1 MLSPCQHFIDM
12 IFNNFYNIIEVIVV
26 AMKEGTKTI
35 TFRVSQE
42 LYDLIARKA
51 DTEKRSINNML
62 TYIVSKYV
70 QSDEKK

>member
-1 MLSPCQHFIDM
+1 
-12 IFNNFYNIIEVIVV
+12 
-26 AMKEGTKTI
+26 MKEGTKTI